1 MIMIKYLN
9 HKQQLIN
16 KRLSSLLVPT
26 TSKHKT
32 LYDSMNYS
40 LLLEGKRIRPV
51 LFLIILEMLGVE
63 AELYMDV
70 ACAIECIHTY
80 SLIHDDLPCM
90 DNDDYRRG
98 KPTNHKIF
106 GEAIA
111 VLAGDGLLTYAFQLL
126 VENQQVNASKKAQLV
141 YLLSKAAGPSGM
153 VGGQAQDI
161 EAEEKNQ
168 SLKDLQIMD
177 TCKTG
182 KLLTVAVDM
191 ASYLAGSDIL
201 LQQTLHEFSIHLGI
215 LFQITDDLLDINS
228 TLVSMGKDANRDTLL
243 NKSTYVT
250 ELGVEG
256 AQKMANQEAE
266 LALNSLSKIN
276 ADTSLLKQLVHYILN
291 RKE

>member
-40 LLLEGKRIRPV
+40 LLLEGKRIRPA

-141 YLLSKAAGPSGM
+141 YLLSKASVLP
-153 VGGQAQDI
+153 VW
-161 EAEEKNQ
+161 
-168 SLKDLQIMD
+168 
-177 TCKTG
+177 
-182 KLLTVAVDM
+182 
-191 ASYLAGSDIL
+191 
-201 LQQTLHEFSIHLGI
+201 
-215 LFQITDDLLDINS
+215 
-228 TLVSMGKDANRDTLL
+228 
-243 NKSTYVT
+243 
-250 ELGVEG
+250 
-256 AQKMANQEAE
+256 
-266 LALNSLSKIN
+266 
-276 ADTSLLKQLVHYILN
+276 
-291 RKE
+291 